1 MIMKYQVVGSLP
13 IADVTA
19 PDVVD
24 LDPDMVNI
32 QALIEAGHIKE
43 IKEDSKKAVKPRGG
57 GDE

>member
-24 LDPDMVNI
+24 LDPETTNI
-32 QALIEAGHIKE
+32 QALIDAGHIAE
-43 IKEDSKKAVKPRGG
+43 IKETKKAPAKKATG